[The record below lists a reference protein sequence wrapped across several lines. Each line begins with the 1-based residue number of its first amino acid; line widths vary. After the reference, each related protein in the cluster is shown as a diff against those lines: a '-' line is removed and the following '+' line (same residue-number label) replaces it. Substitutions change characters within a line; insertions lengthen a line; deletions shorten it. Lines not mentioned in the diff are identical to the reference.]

1 MSGQYC
7 FVCASNEGVFLDVT
21 PDNRNT
27 FGDQIETCLSSKINE
42 CIDLSSKICYKCA
55 YELDQCAKFVQKY
68 KKSHEISERRAA
80 TSKPC
85 CFLCHELV
93 DSNRIFDITKDN
105 NVLFNPL
112 QKIRSIFNDDVS
124 KKNIRLKLICL
135 SCRYNLDVLYDLRR
149 VYQETIANLKALIN
163 EEINYSSF
171 PKVHTDVVNRKTTI
185 TTFPDITF
193 YGSVNSDSDSNE
205 KNTNMARR
213 GKRRLKGHKARINA
227 QIKLRN
233 TKSKVRNCDKCHG
246 AVASGIDMYRFYH
259 TGLTVCKNCWITIDP
274 SSDKIR
280 RSRQTQSYLAETK
293 LCTVFLTD
301 VLSQKSQRKKKM
313 HEVEKNKND
322 NTSHESSQE
331 EAKSAGSSSP
341 SLVSS
346 KRNYIVNGKA
356 RRGRKRRINIMDRS
370 KDIEHTPSKITR
382 LSKERTNTN
391 EVKST
396 KASVDAE
403 QQSSTHLTQ
412 RRGRKRTIDDRSS
425 DSDGSLEQRE
435 TRSSKLNDRVN
446 KTNRKKQKSIL
457 EGTSNARLDSSDE
470 TSNED
475 GRSLRSKAKGAM
487 SLSSIHITKEREEI
501 STCSRTRSSSISST
515 EMTSMEFK
523 SPKSPAQSEAKIE
536 YACDKCDKKFD
547 TKLSNAKHR
556 LTHLKQAALKL
567 EKLTVSSVKE
577 KQETEVDSQDDNI
590 SKEATSRPDRT
601 AGKHTDDPS
610 EEIDVNIED
619 TDDEEIFSLSTR
631 KNLMKKVENET
642 GSEDGNV
649 IDKPEDN
656 TARSES
662 RVEEESAN
670 DENIET
676 NESEQCEKST
686 DMPDE
691 TLETEDDKDEKDEEK
706 RDKHTTEDKDE
717 TSVNRDSDESK
728 DEDVQKTVVTIV
740 ENEDNVDEEK
750 DKEIEDDAKVSTV
763 ENEKAI
769 NECNNDEEV
778 LHEETTR
785 DSETIRSPILSI
797 HETSKDIE
805 DHESC
810 ENNLENN
817 CEDYKDGMVDEPDK
831 DEIMDEPDKDE
842 IMDEPDKDEIM
853 DEPDKD
859 EIMDEPDK
867 DEIMDEPDKDE
878 IIDETEIPQC
888 DLMDKFSKEDTKE
901 AEEDFLEIL
910 PTDKTDTL
918 NDQRDLDDTIIVN
931 EDKEFEIEELE
942 KQQNR
947 FDEENMEVEISADVD
962 EPNSAKDT
970 IKPDLSNGEKHDEIR
985 DSDDDDVTFVPVN
998 NDSNDDRAKC
1008 NNITEETVSID
1019 DLKEKRKLEEE
1030 IKELEQLVDDNA
1042 MNNKHSKIQENSTYV
1057 LDTSSADAANE
1068 ILREVFELAAAEVQ
1082 HREDSSNVKN
1092 SDDVAISETLE
1103 NISREIRKSAD
1114 MPSLDPISVM
1124 ELDDDIILN

>member
-1 MSGQYC
+1 MPGQYC

-68 KKSHEISERRAA
+68 KKSHEISERKAA

-93 DSNRIFDITKDN
+93 DGNRIFDITEDN

-124 KKNIRLKLICL
+124 KKNTRLKLICL

-163 EEINYSSF
+163 EEIDYSNF

-193 YGSVNSDSDSNE
+193 YGTVNSDSDSNE
-205 KNTNMARR
+205 STNMARR
-213 GKRRLKGHKARINA
+213 GKRRLKGHKAQLNA
-227 QIKLRN
+227 QIKWRN
-233 TKSKVRNCDKCHG
+233 NKPKVRNCDKCRG
-246 AVASGIDMYRFYH
+246 AVAHGIDMYRFYH
-259 TGLTVCKNCWITIDP
+259 TGLTVCKNCWITVDP

-301 VLSQKSQRKKKM
+301 VLSQKSHRKKKM

-322 NTSHESSQE
+322 VTSHESSQE
-331 EAKSAGSSSP
+331 EEKSAGSSSP
-341 SLVSS
+341 SLASS
-346 KRNYIVNGKA
+346 KRNHIVNGKA
-356 RRGRKRRINIMDRS
+356 RRGRKRRINIVDRS
-370 KDIEHTPSKITR
+370 KDIEHAPSKMTR
-382 LSKERTNTN
+382 LSKERANTN

-403 QQSSTHLTQ
+403 QRSSTHLTQ
-412 RRGRKRTIDDRSS
+412 RRGRKRTIDDRST
-425 DSDGSLEQRE
+425 DSDGSLDQRE

-446 KTNRKKQKSIL
+446 KTNRKKQKFIL
-457 EGTSNARLDSSDE
+457 EERPSYARLDSSDE

-475 GRSLRSKAKGAM
+475 GRSLRSKTKGAT
-487 SLSSIHITKEREEI
+487 SLSTVHIKKEREER
-501 STCSRTRSSSISST
+501 STGSRTRSSSISST

-523 SPKSPAQSEAKIE
+523 SPKSLAQSDAKME

-577 KQETEVDSQDDNI
+577 KQETEVDSQDDDI

-610 EEIDVNIED
+610 EEIDVNVED
-619 TDDEEIFSLSTR
+619 TDDEEIFSLSTG
-631 KNLMKKVENET
+631 KNSMKKVENET

-656 TARSES
+656 AARSES

-686 DMPDE
+686 DMPDG
-691 TLETEDDKDEKDEEK
+691 TLEIEDDKDEKDEEK
-706 RDKHTTEDKDE
+706 KDKHTEDKDE

-728 DEDVQKTVVTIV
+728 DEDVQKTAVTIV
-740 ENEDNVDEEK
+740 EGEANVDEEK
-750 DKEIEDDAKVSTV
+750 DKEIEDDEKVSSI
-763 ENEKAI
+763 EKEKVI
-769 NECNNDEEV
+769 NDECNNDEED

-785 DSETIRSPILSI
+785 DGETIRSPILSI

-817 CEDYKDGMVDEPDK
+817 CEDYKDGMVVEPDK
-831 DEIMDEPDKDE
+831 DEIMDEPDKDDIMDE
-842 IMDEPDKDEIM
+842 PDKDEIIMDEPDKDEIM
-853 DEPDKD
+853 DE
-859 EIMDEPDK
+859 
-867 DEIMDEPDKDE
+867 
-878 IIDETEIPQC
+878 TEMPQC
-888 DLMDKFSKEDTKE
+888 DLMDEFSKEDTKE
-901 AEEDFLEIL
+901 PEEDFLEIL

-918 NDQRDLDDTIIVN
+918 NDQRDLDDAIVN

-970 IKPDLSNGEKHDEIR
+970 VKPDLSNGEKHDEIR
-985 DSDDDDVTFVPVN
+985 DSDDDDVAFVPVN
-998 NDSNDDRAKC
+998 NDSIDDRAKC
-1008 NNITEETVSID
+1008 NNVTEETVSID

-1082 HREDSSNVKN
+1082 HREDSSNTKN
-1092 SDDVAISETLE
+1092 SDDVTISETLE